1 MWPTDFDDFRRAV
14 TVRGRGSCPP
24 AIPAGH
30 LPAGPRLLRLAREGW
45 PGLWSGRAMRMRRL
59 ATSHA
64 HAAWERNP
72 GGLDCGAGAEPVPS
86 VSAAAAPS
94 SVFKSNLAPLQ
105 HRVQARAARSEVA
118 MGTEKRS
125 SSSVARLLACPV
137 GLVRSRQGKVQ
148 WKELTCEHATLCVC
162 LQGHRDSEHP
172 AASHV
177 LNIMC
182 EDSEEIAP
190 HPV

>member
-1 MWPTDFDDFRRAV
+1 MVFDGPFKLPFEAEAAVPLRFPQGNCQRAY
-14 TVRGRGSCPP
+14 GCCASPEQGGQAS
-24 AIPAGH
+24 
-30 LPAGPRLLRLAREGW
+30 GPHGTCACGAW
-45 PGLWSGRAMRMRRL
+45 HHHMRMPQCCMGKKPWFL
-59 ATSHA
+59 KATLRPSNTA
-64 HAAWERNP
+64 YGP
-72 GGLDCGAGAEPVPS
+72 GPPGQ
-86 VSAAAAPS
+86 
-94 SVFKSNLAPLQ
+94 KS
-105 HRVQARAARSEVA
+105 VA

-182 EDSEEIAP
+182 EDSEDIAP